1 MSPSNGERE
10 RAAALDAV
18 RLDLSVAPDRGEV
31 ARYLGYPADA
41 RPDPRVLA
49 EIDAAMAAAWPRL
62 RPRGIYAI
70 HEVEALDRR
79 SLTLRG
85 GARFAGAIGN
95 YLGLARRAA
104 VFVVT
109 AGAEIGEMWGEA
121 IAAGDTLGGFIYGA
135 IGSMAAEG
143 TADALLADL
152 REHLDPGEALTL
164 RYSPG
169 YCGLTLA
176 QQRTIFGLVDAATI
190 EVELLPSL
198 IMTPLKSV
206 SGIVGIGP
214 AEALAAQ
221 GSPCNRC
228 GLTDCKM
235 RR

>member
-1 MSPSNGERE
+1 MPHVNGSVE
-10 RAAALDAV
+10 RAPSAEV
-18 RLDLSVAPDRGEV
+18 TRLDLSVAPDEGEV
-31 ARYLGYPADA
+31 LRYLGYPLGAK
-41 RPDPRVLA
+41 PDPRVLA
-49 EIDAAMAAAWPRL
+49 HLRDAITTAWPRL
-62 RPRGIYAI
+62 RPRGTYSVYD
-70 HEVEALDRR
+70 VESIDRR

-85 GARFAGAIGN
+85 GARFAGAIGE

-109 AGAEIGEMWGEA
+109 AGSEIADLWREA
-121 IAAGDTLGGFIYGA
+121 LGAGDALDGFIYGA

-143 TADALLADL
+143 AVDALFADL
-152 REHLDPGEALTL
+152 RGRLTAGEALTL

-176 QQRTIFGLVDAATI
+176 QQRTIFGLLNAAAI

-214 AEALAAQ
+214 AEALAAR
-221 GSPCNRC
+221 GSPCDRC